1 MEGGA
6 MRGMYT
12 CGVIDVFL
20 ENGIEFDG
28 ACGVSAGA
36 VFGINFKSKQIG
48 RGIRFNKEYCNDPR
62 YVSVNSLVKTGDI
75 YDVEF
80 CYHTIPEELD
90 PFDFETF
97 ANNPMKFYCVC
108 TDVDT
113 GKPVYREIKTCKG
126 DDILYLKASASL
138 PALSK
143 YVEIDGMRL
152 SDGGTA
158 DSIPLR
164 YFESIGYD
172 RNVVILTQPKGFIKK
187 PDKLIELIKV
197 AIRKDKVL
205 IETLENRHIMYNEEI
220 VDLEE
225 KERDGEVLVIRPSVP
240 LEIGR
245 VEKDPD
251 ELERVYQ
258 IGRKDGEAMLPQVK
272 EFLKGKKHGFK
283 MSSLFK
289 YFSKRK

>member
-12 CGVIDVFL
+12 CGVTDVFL
-20 ENGIEFDG
+20 EHGIEFDG

-48 RGIRFNKEYCNDPR
+48 RGIRTNKEYCNDPR
-62 YVSVNSLVKTGDI
+62 YVSVNSLIKTGDI

-90 PFDFETF
+90 PFDYDTFEK
-97 ANNPMKFYCVC
+97 NPMKFYSVA

-113 GKPVYREIKTCKG
+113 GKPVYKQIKTCKG

-164 YFESIGYD
+164 FMESKGYNK
-172 RNVVILTQPKGFIKK
+172 NVIILTQPKGFIKK
-187 PDKLIELIKV
+187 PDKLMDVIKV
-197 AIRKDKVL
+197 AIRKDKAL
-205 IETLENRHIMYNEEI
+205 INALENRHIMYNEEI
-220 VDLEE
+220 VDLET
-225 KERDGEVLVIRPSVP
+225 KEAEGKVFVIRPSVP

-258 IGRKDGEAMLPQVK
+258 IGRKDGEAAIEDLK
-272 EFLKGKKHGFK
+272 KFLKVRNESKV
-283 MSSLFK
+283 SALFK
-289 YFSKRK
+289 RIIKR